1 MKFLNLFGLFI
12 RITLIYGIKLK
23 RNGNTNSNEELK
35 APSIHIYMEHSDRDE
50 RELEK
55 NFRDKEKED
64 QFIKS
69 TLDNEKKEINQFYS
83 IIKEQSQNAYQLN
96 EIMLKNKELI
106 ESI

>member
-1 MKFLNLFGLFI
+1 MKFFIFFGFFG
-12 RITLIYGIKLK
+12 ITLIYGMKLRGGGK
-23 RNGNTNSNEELK
+23 SNDELK
-35 APSIHIYMEHSDRDE
+35 APSMHIYMEHSDRDE

-55 NFRDKEKED
+55 TFRDKERED
-64 QFIKS
+64 QYVK
-69 TLDNEKKEINQFYS
+69 TVLENEKKGINQFYS